1 MPLSDLPVEDLVDL
15 YENAPCGYVSIAPD
29 GRIAKVNRTLAEWVG
44 RAEDDLVGSPFNNVL
59 SFGGKIAVE
68 THLAPMLRLKGQVA
82 EIALDLVGAYGSKI
96 PVIVNATEKR
106 GDDGEHVLTR
116 MTLFKALDRRSYER
130 NLLAAREAAEAETLA
145 EHETATLREQ
155 FIAVLGHDLRNP
167 LASLDAG
174 VRLLHKEALGDRER
188 FILDGMAKSVARASQ
203 LIDNVLD
210 LARGRLG
217 GGLVLTRDAKEPV
230 SPVLEQVVAELQSI
244 VPDRPISTIFAVDEP
259 VYCDR
264 QRIGQLA
271 SNLVANAVAH
281 GAPGSAIQVEA
292 RTEGSDFVLSVTN
305 SGETIPPDA
314 REKLFQPFFR
324 GGMRRT
330 RQGLGLGLFIVSEI
344 AKAHDGSIEVISSDG
359 ITSFIFSMPR
369 HRYQPATI

>member
-1 MPLSDLPVEDLVDL
+1 MALSDLPVENLADL

-29 GRIAKVNRTLAEWVG
+29 GRIAKINRTLAEWVG
-44 RAEDDLVGSPFNNVL
+44 QAADDLVGSPFKNIL

-82 EIALDLVGAYGSKI
+82 EIALDLVGADGSKI
-96 PVIVNATEKR
+96 PVIVNAAEKR
-106 GDDGEHVLTR
+106 GDGGEHVLTR
-116 MTLFKALDRRSYER
+116 MTLFKAVDRRRYER
-130 NLLAAREAAEAETLA
+130 DLLAARQAAEAETLA

-167 LASLDAG
+167 VASLDAG
-174 VRLLHKEALGDRER
+174 IRLLHKEVLSDRGR

-217 GGLVLTRDAKEPV
+217 GGLVLKRDVREPV
-230 SPVLEQVVAELQSI
+230 SPVLEQVVAEIQSI
-244 VPDRPISTIFAVDEP
+244 VPDRPISTLFAVDEP

-271 SNLVANAVAH
+271 SNLIGNAVAH
-281 GAPGSAIQVEA
+281 GAPGGAIQVEA
-292 RTEGSDFVLSVTN
+292 RTEGNDFVLSVTN
-305 SGETIPPDA
+305 NGETIPPDA
-314 REKLFQPFFR
+314 REKLFRPFFR
-324 GGMRRT
+324 GGTRRT
-330 RQGLGLGLFIVSEI
+330 QQGLGLGLFIVSEI
-344 AKAHDGSIEVISSDG
+344 AKAHDGSIEVISSEG

-369 HRYQPATI
+369 HRDDSATG

>member
-1 MPLSDLPVEDLVDL
+1 VALSDLPVENLADL

-29 GRIAKVNRTLAEWVG
+29 GRIAKINRTLAEWVG
-44 RAEDDLVGSPFNNVL
+44 QAADDLVGSPFKNIL

-82 EIALDLVGAYGSKI
+82 EIALDLVGADGSKI
-96 PVIVNATEKR
+96 PVIVNAAEKR
-106 GDDGEHVLTR
+106 GDGGEHVLTR
-116 MTLFKALDRRSYER
+116 MTLFKAVDRRRYER
-130 NLLAAREAAEAETLA
+130 DLLAARQAAEAETLA

-167 LASLDAG
+167 VASLDAG
-174 VRLLHKEALGDRER
+174 IRLLHKEVLSDRGR

-217 GGLVLTRDAKEPV
+217 GGLVLKRDVREPV
-230 SPVLEQVVAELQSI
+230 SPVLEQVVAEIQSI
-244 VPDRPISTIFAVDEP
+244 VPDRPISTLFAVDEP

-271 SNLVANAVAH
+271 SNLIGNAVAH
-281 GAPGSAIQVEA
+281 GAPGGAIQVEA
-292 RTEGSDFVLSVTN
+292 RTEGNDFVLSVTN
-305 SGETIPPDA
+305 NGETIPPDA
-314 REKLFQPFFR
+314 REKLFRPFFR
-324 GGMRRT
+324 GGTRRT
-330 RQGLGLGLFIVSEI
+330 QQGLGLGLFIVSEI
-344 AKAHDGSIEVISSDG
+344 AKAHDGSIEVISSEG

-369 HRYQPATI
+369 HRDDSATG

>member
-1 MPLSDLPVEDLVDL
+1 VPLSDLPVEDLADL

-44 RAEDDLVGSPFNNVL
+44 RAEEDLVASPFNNLL

-82 EIALDLVGAYGSKI
+82 EIALDLVGADGSKI

-106 GDDGEHVLTR
+106 GDNGEHVLTR
-116 MTLFKALDRRSYER
+116 MTLFKAVDRRSYER

-174 VRLLHKEALGDRER
+174 VRLLDKEALSDRGR
-188 FILDGMAKSVARASQ
+188 FILGGMAKSVARASQ

-230 SPVLEQVVAELQSI
+230 SPVLEQVVAEIQSI

-271 SNLVANAVAH
+271 SNLVGNAVAH

-324 GGMRRT
+324 GGTGRT